1 MYPSTYCPIYNLIPC
16 PIPADYSNV
25 SKYLLPCPSNLI
37 LCSIPADNSNG
48 IKYLLPWNHVLLLC
62 HTYILPCIPTYS
74 NGSKY
79 YSYVLTIYS
88 HGSKYTSMSYLPTSK
103 FYVLPTYSQVRPT
116 FFSYLPTPI
125 LSLSSE
131 RQRLL
136 LASPLG

>member
-79 YSYVLTIYS
+79 YSYVLTSTPMDPSI
-88 HGSKYTSMSYLPTSK
+88 L
-103 FYVLPTYSQVRPT
+103 LCPTYLLPSST
-116 FFSYLPTPI
+116 SYLPTPKSD
-125 LSLSSE
+125 LPSSPTYLLRYCLCPLKGSVYSLH
-131 RQRLL
+131 LL
-136 LASPLG
+136 